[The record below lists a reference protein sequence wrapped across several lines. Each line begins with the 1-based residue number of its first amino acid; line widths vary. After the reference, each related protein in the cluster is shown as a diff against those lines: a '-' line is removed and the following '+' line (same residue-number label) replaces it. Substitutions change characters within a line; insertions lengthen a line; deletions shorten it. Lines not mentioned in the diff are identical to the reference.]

1 MNENNIGKAI
11 VDSAVKIHQ
20 KTGPG
25 LLESVYETILA
36 HQLRRN
42 GFQVKRQVLIPIKYD
57 GLRFEAGFRADLVI
71 EDKVI
76 VELKC
81 VDKLTNAHRKQ
92 LLTYLRLTGLHL
104 GYLLNFNES
113 LMKYGIHRTVNGLSE

>member
-1 MNENNIGKAI
+1 MNENEIGELIVTNAI
-11 VDSAVKIHQ
+11 SIHR

-25 LLESVYETILA
+25 LLESVYEVILA
-36 HQLRRN
+36 RQLYRDGLRTR
-42 GFQVKRQVLIPIKYD
+42 RQVYVPIEYE
-57 GLRFEAGFRADLVI
+57 GLRFEEGFRADLIV

-81 VDKLTNAHRKQ
+81 VDKLNNAHRKQ
-92 LLTYLRLTGLHL
+92 LLTYLRLTDMRL

-113 LMKYGIHRTVNGLSE
+113 LMKNGIHRTVNNLR